1 MLGSVLRCGVGG
13 ITLGVTTLAT
23 FSFVGVPTIPTGPPR
38 AVTLQAALLGGDD
51 LPPGFAPAPG
61 PPAPPGAGCPE
72 LLAHPTAGWAG
83 AVERNQRQARTG
95 LHLWQAVATPAGD
108 ALSRLRAR
116 LSHCPGVRELPRPIP
131 AGWAFAVS
139 VGSDHG
145 YLAAGQVGS
154 AVSVLRFLGP
164 AGPATEAATRPEA
177 VAVTLR
183 TALAKL
189 VSVTGP
195 PQR

>member
-95 LHLWQAVATPAGD
+95 LHLWQAGAPPPRGAP
-108 ALSRLRAR
+108 SPPRAPPPPP
-116 LSHCPGVRELPRPIP
+116 PG
-131 AGWAFAVS
+131 
-139 VGSDHG
+139 
-145 YLAAGQVGS
+145 
-154 AVSVLRFLGP
+154 GP
-164 AGPATEAATRPEA
+164 G
-177 VAVTLR
+177 
-183 TALAKL
+183 
-189 VSVTGP
+189 
-195 PQR
+195 